1 MDWLLLAKA
10 AIMGIVEG
18 LTEFFP
24 ISSTGHL
31 IVVGDLINFDDR
43 IGNVFEVVI
52 QLGGGGVGSTN
63 LVVTDETTANPSGLV
78 YWPQVQLIVNSPGI
92 SAGTLDAWTNHGV
105 ILHNPGG
112 YGPGTP
118 WVPNFG
124 QCLVNTNTF
133 AALTNRLGVRFTG
146 GDM

>member
-24 ISSTGHL
+24 ISSSGHL

-52 QLGGGGVGSTN
+52 QLGAILAVCWEYRARLWQVAIDLPTSTMARKFVLN
-63 LVVTDETTANPSGLV
+63 LLIAFLPDVALWLPRLLV
-78 YWPQVQLIVNSPGI
+78 PKLVP
-92 SAGTLDAWTNHGV
+92 A
-105 ILHNPGG
+105 
-112 YGPGTP
+112 TP
-118 WVPNFG
+118 
-124 QCLVNTNTF
+124 
-133 AALTNRLGVRFTG
+133 
-146 GDM
+146 M

>member
-52 QLGGGGVGSTN
+52 QLGAILAVCWEYRARLWQVAIDLPTKDGGRQL
-63 LVVTDETTANPSGLV
+63 LVPWCPPLARLGPRRPAPTAAAAAAAPPRWAAALA
-78 YWPQVQLIVNSPGI
+78 PLTP
-92 SAGTLDAWTNHGV
+92 L
-105 ILHNPGG
+105 PGG
-112 YGPGTP
+112 
-118 WVPNFG
+118 
-124 QCLVNTNTF
+124 
-133 AALTNRLGVRFTG
+133 AR
-146 GDM
+146 